1 MGILRYLCKWKF
13 YDESSILDLRSPITK
28 RKKNLKP
35 IVFSRTRTRK
45 SHGSHHRNWP
55 HRHVCHWNWR
65 CRHRRC
71 LGYRQIKKNQ
81 IFKITELRRLKKTRS
96 RNSWEGSLW
105 REKHRWQRILR
116 KPGSRLRKKKNGKT
130 ARKKWRSTQI
140 LSTQIVKNGHRQG
153 PKRRHRPLPRCRIAV
168 SFTSV
173 TLAACSLLIC
183 WSVDPLI
190 FLK

>member
-1 MGILRYLCKWKF
+1 MEILWRIV
-13 YDESSILDLRSPITK
+13 DPRSPITDHQ
-28 RKKNLKP
+28 KKKESQTHRLFPDSDSKKP
-35 IVFSRTRTRK
+35 WIPSPQLASSSCLPLELAVSSPALSR
-45 SHGSHHRNWP
+45 
-55 HRHVCHWNWR
+55 
-65 CRHRRC
+65 
-71 LGYRQIKKNQ
+71 
-81 IFKITELRRLKKTRS
+81 RRLKKTRS

-105 REKHRWQRILR
+105 REKHRWQRIHR
-116 KPGSRLRKKKNGKT
+116 KPGYRLRKKKNGKT

-183 WSVDPLI
+183 WSVYPLI
-190 FLK
+190 LK